1 MEKSL
6 EKSKSRP
13 LLTQPQGEGL
23 VISSKKDLIE
33 ESRNY
38 FENRLIAQLVISNK
52 NTLPGEEDLSIKTGD

>member
-1 MEKSL
+1 MVKAPS
-6 EKSKSRP
+6 
-13 LLTQPQGEGL
+13 GL

-38 FENRLIAQLVISNK
+38 FENRLIAQFVTSNV